1 MFDNRP
7 AYLTAD
13 PAYGR
18 LPATPLALDLD
29 PVPDWIKLS
38 LLHLGGIQ
46 PVTGTMAAAAGG
58 RLQDAPSEAEIEMFR
73 AAGTRFQI
81 LMVVISVAAF
91 RTIDEVS
98 VGTPYAVSLVPADKR
113 GVVSEVDIDYVRQ
126 IDLEAYR
133 EARQPVFLNLNP
145 FTGAW
150 GLWGDAALLDPPR
163 AGWPDGVG
171 LVTDMYYLQR
181 NFDPD
186 DVLMVD
192 LGVPLGRASR
202 RYRRHR
208 SRKLYTPFEELQARR
223 IWGADSPI
231 ELFLLQGL
239 LREGLSPQLQMLLY
253 DDGSA
258 YPSFYDLMAAELA
271 EEPGLI
277 TEADM
282 YFPEPR
288 VAVFCDS
295 RQHHRGQRA
304 VERDAAID
312 VRLRAIGVTPVR
324 VSGRTIV
331 QDLGAAVRS
340 VLDAVG

>member
-1 MFDNRP
+1 MKP
-7 AYLTAD
+7 A
-13 PAYGR
+13 
-18 LPATPLALDLD
+18 
-29 PVPDWIKLS
+29 
-38 LLHLGGIQ
+38 
-46 PVTGTMAAAAGG
+46 TMAAAAGG

-202 RYRRHR
+202 AGIVALRTVAVGQLVDGEPLAVPQTVTLSYHDAGRWLDAQERVD
-208 SRKLYTPFEELQARR
+208 QVAA
-223 IWGADSPI
+223 AD
-231 ELFLLQGL
+231 EVVDW
-239 LREGLSPQLQMLLY
+239 LRGFVDATYQ
-253 DDGSA
+253 
-258 YPSFYDLMAAELA
+258 
-271 EEPGLI
+271 
-277 TEADM
+277 
-282 YFPEPR
+282 PEPKR
-288 VAVFCDS
+288 RKRPDS
-295 RQHHRGQRA
+295 FKPLTDRFGQ
-304 VERDAAID
+304 
-312 VRLRAIGVTPVR
+312 PVR
-324 VSGRTIV
+324 ISTEKHGT
-331 QDLGAAVRS
+331 GPKP
-340 VLDAVG
+340 